1 MMTAVRIAETI
12 TSLAELERIDAHV
25 KAMIPIL
32 TS

>member
-1 MMTAVRIAETI
+1 MTAVRIAETI
-12 TSLAELERIDAHV
+12 TSLDKLERIDAHV